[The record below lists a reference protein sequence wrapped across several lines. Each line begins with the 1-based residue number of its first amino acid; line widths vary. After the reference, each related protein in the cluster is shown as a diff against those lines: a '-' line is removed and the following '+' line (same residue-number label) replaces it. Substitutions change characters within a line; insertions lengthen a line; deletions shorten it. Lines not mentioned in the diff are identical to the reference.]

1 MGLCREPVRIAMSGR
16 LSGPCPT
23 CTWNPVFCRVTQ
35 SHVPPASVMDFAII
49 GAVYKGTYFLDALLR
64 PEHIALPYAILYPAA
79 RFALWSLYTFI
90 VGLFCTGLWVLA
102 HECGHGAFSDSKA
115 INNAVG
121 WVLHSGYGAAFFSSC
136 VRH

>member
-1 MGLCREPVRIAMSGR
+1 MSYVYVETR
-16 LSGPCPT
+16 FLS
-23 CTWNPVFCRVTQ
+23 RHAI
-35 SHVPPASVMDFAII
+35 SRSPASVMDFAII

-64 PEHIALPYAILYPAA
+64 PEHIALPYGILYPAA

-121 WVLHSGYGAAFFSSC
+121 WVLHSGYGAATSLARPSLTSSQPFIS
-136 VRH
+136 HASPPPSYF